1 VGHWEGD
8 TLVVESTGFRDDGW
22 LDIIGTP
29 MSDQAKMTERIRRPV
44 FGKMEIDVTVDDKK
58 AYTRPWT
65 VRINQELM
73 LDQEIIEFICEE
85 NQRFGKQ

>member
-1 VGHWEGD
+1 
-8 TLVVESTGFRDDGW
+8 
-22 LDIIGTP
+22 
-29 MSDQAKMTERIRRPV
+29 
-44 FGKMEIDVTVDDKK
+44 VTVDDKK